1 MCPREDLGRK
11 ASGRGEAESALGD
24 TGKSSVSRF
33 ARSAS
38 GHREKASDLMSFQ
51 CIPCGEP
58 CMASA
63 GTSELL
69 VALETLKEELI
80 CTEHV

>member
-24 TGKSSVSRF
+24 IGKNSVSRF
-33 ARSAS
+33 TRSAS
-38 GHREKASDLMSFQ
+38 GHREKASDLLSSQ
-51 CIPCGEP
+51 CVPCGEP

-69 VALETLKEELI
+69 VAPETLKEEQI